1 MEDNRQWLSSMRCDL
16 NDLQKS
22 IIQAFNIDVRKNEY
36 DSREIH
42 LQHNGISYVC
52 QNGIFMR
59 ESQRMQVDKENG
71 VNPCFGEFSLIINR
85 PK

>member
-1 MEDNRQWLSSMRCDL
+1 MKCDL

-22 IIQAFNIDVRKNEY
+22 ILQAFNIDVRKSEFDRKEINLVHGGKTY
-36 DSREIH
+36 D
-42 LQHNGISYVC
+42 C

-59 ESQRMQVDKENG
+59 EIMKLTPNKEKN
-71 VNPCFGEFSLIINR
+71 VNPCFGEFSLIMNR